1 MARTIRIGTRGSA
14 LARWQADTVQRLLT
28 DAYPEFAFEQ
38 VIISTTGDRETAP
51 SLSSFGGVGVF
62 AREIESA
69 LLDDR
74 IDIAVHSL
82 KDLPSR
88 QPEGLAIGAV
98 LERED
103 PRDAFCS
110 RTISSFREIPKCG
123 TVATSSVRRRAQIL
137 HLRPDLNI
145 VSIRGNVPTRL
156 QKLVDEKLDGVILA
170 TAGLVRLGLSD
181 AITEI
186 LESEIM
192 LPAPGQ
198 GAVVVELRVADDRI
212 AAMLHASVHHEETA
226 IRVNAERAV
235 MRTFGG
241 GCHVPLGALAMIEGD
256 VIRVDAMVAAP
267 DGSRI
272 LRESAVGSVNEAE
285 QLGASLGRKLVEQGG
300 LTLVGS

>member
-110 RTISSFREIPKCG
+110 QTISSFREIPKCG

-156 QKLVDEKLDGVILA
+156 QKLANEELDGVILA
-170 TAGLVRLGLSD
+170 TAGLVRLGLDD
-181 AITEI
+181 AITEV
-186 LESEIM
+186 LEPEIM

-198 GAVVVELRVADDRI
+198 GAVAVELREADSDI
-212 AAMLHASVHHEETA
+212 GDMLRASVHHDETA
-226 IRVNAERAV
+226 HRVKAERAV

-241 GCHVPLGALAMIEGD
+241 GCHIPLGALATIEGES
-256 VIRVDAMVAAP
+256 IRVDAMVAAP
-267 DGSRI
+267 DGSKI
-272 LRESAVGSVNEAE
+272 LRESAVGPVNQAE
-285 QLGASLGRKLVEQGG
+285 QLGVTLGEKLIEQGG
-300 LTLVGS
+300 RTLVGA